1 MSFRLEGDAAGASQA
16 AANASDLTAGVA
28 VGLALQ
34 ANLQAGQ
41 ASDAVEETA
50 EPAQQVER
58 ALQRSVTRSRV
69 RRRPARV
76 SRQRVATR
84 VLAAGVGQAGLL
96 AKPAPLEKDTNSEL
110 RDWIKD
116 NASLL
121 SNASLLI
128 SISAIALKALPSEG
142 ILNPYIQALIFAAAF
157 ILLLEMHNQWPDD
170 LQLHMFRK
178 AAFPQNHSRRM
189 SAFAVLM
196 QLATVL
202 FAAWA
207 ALTNPLILF
216 PLAAFGII
224 LAFRQWYFRRFSGWP
239 ARILGVVAMIVVLIL
254 SEVLIAIAWAIATGS
269 EFTIYFGDRPPT

>member
-1 MSFRLEGDAAGASQA
+1 MSFKLEGNPGVTGGAAE
-16 AANASDLTAGVA
+16 NTVDFTAGVA
-28 VGLALQ
+28 AGLALQ

-41 ASDAVEETA
+41 AEDDDKVELTA
-50 EPAQQVER
+50 DPEQRVER
-58 ALQRSVTRSRV
+58 TLQRSVTRSRI

-76 SRQRVATR
+76 SRQRVAAR
-84 VLAAGVGQAGLL
+84 VHTAGALQAT
-96 AKPAPLEKDTNSEL
+96 PVQKDTNSEL

-116 NASLL
+116 NAALL

-202 FAAWA
+202 FAVWA

-216 PLAAFGII
+216 PLAAFSIF

-239 ARILGVVAMIVVLIL
+239 ALILGVVAMIVVLIL
-254 SEVLIAIAWAIATGS
+254 SEVLIAIAWAIATGG
-269 EFTIYFGDRPPT
+269 EITIYLGDRPPT

>member
-1 MSFRLEGDAAGASQA
+1 MSFKVD
-16 AANASDLTAGVA
+16 ANAGGTSGSQTPDSGADLTAGVVA

-34 ANLQAGQ
+34 ANLQTSQSEGEA
-41 ASDAVEETA
+41 
-50 EPAQQVER
+50 P
-58 ALQRSVTRSRV
+58 RSVRNGPGAVPVTARSITRSRI

-76 SRQRVATR
+76 TRQRVAAR
-84 VLAAGVGQAGLL
+84 VQPAAPVA
-96 AKPAPLEKDTNSEL
+96 EEIDTNSEL
-110 RDWIKD
+110 RDWIKN
-116 NASLL
+116 NAALL

-142 ILNPYIQALIFAAAF
+142 VLNPYIQALIFAAAL
-157 ILLLEMHNQWPDD
+157 ILLVEMHYQWPED

-216 PLAAFGII
+216 PLAAFAIF

-239 ARILGVVAMIVVLIL
+239 ARIVGVVALVAVLL
-254 SEVLIAIAWAIATGS
+254 VSELLIAIAYAIATGG
-269 EFTIYFGDRPPT
+269 EITIQLGDRPPT

>member
-1 MSFRLEGDAAGASQA
+1 MSFKLEGNAGGAAEA
-16 AANASDLTAGVA
+16 AVNAADFTAGVA
-28 VGLALQ
+28 AGLSLQ
-34 ANLQAGQ
+34 ATMQAGQ
-41 ASDAVEETA
+41 AEDEVDET
-50 EPAQQVER
+50 PGPGQPVER
-58 ALQRSVTRSRV
+58 SPQRSVTRSRI

-76 SRQRVATR
+76 SHQRAAAR
-84 VLAAGVGQAGLL
+84 VQTTGAA
-96 AKPAPLEKDTNSEL
+96 KAPPVQKDTNSEL
-110 RDWIKD
+110 RDWIKE
-116 NASLL
+116 NAALL

-142 ILNPYIQALIFAAAF
+142 VLNPYIQALIFAAAF

-202 FAAWA
+202 FAVWA

-216 PLAAFGII
+216 PLAAFSVF

-239 ARILGVVAMIVVLIL
+239 ARILGVVAMIVVLLL
-254 SEVLIAIAWAIATGS
+254 SELLIAIAWAIAIGG
-269 EFTIYFGDRPPT
+269 EFTIYLGDRPPT

>member
-1 MSFRLEGDAAGASQA
+1 MSRQRISARAPSPGASQA
-16 AANASDLTAGVA
+16 VSAAQT
-28 VGLALQ
+28 
-34 ANLQAGQ
+34 
-41 ASDAVEETA
+41 TA
-50 EPAQQVER
+50 EN
-58 ALQRSVTRSRV
+58 
-69 RRRPARV
+69 
-76 SRQRVATR
+76 
-84 VLAAGVGQAGLL
+84 
-96 AKPAPLEKDTNSEL
+96 DTNSEL
-110 RDWIKD
+110 RDWIKN
-116 NASLL
+116 NAALL

-157 ILLLEMHNQWPDD
+157 ILLLEMHYQWPDD

-216 PLAAFGII
+216 PLAAFGVF

-239 ARILGVVAMIVVLIL
+239 ARILGVVAMIVVLLL
-254 SEVLIAIAWAIATGS
+254 SEILIAIAWAIATGG
-269 EFTIYFGDRPPT
+269 EITINLGDRPPT